1 MSQSVGQDT
10 ADQGFLEPVL
20 RWLALAGGM
29 VLFIIMLLVSVSVFF
44 RYVLN
49 QPILGD
55 QELVE
60 IGMSLV
66 VMMAMPYT
74 TLTNQHIRVDILDRY
89 LGDAGRFL
97 ADLFAR
103 GLAAFVLF
111 LLIQKTWGKTLD
123 AHEYGDVTNM
133 IEIPVALAY
142 GAITIGM
149 GMYIVVLVIQII
161 TQLRRGMRGY
171 E

>member
-1 MSQSVGQDT
+1 MGGS
-10 ADQGFLEPVL
+10 
-20 RWLALAGGM
+20 ALFVITG
-29 VLFIIMLLVSVSVFF
+29 LVSLSVFF

-66 VMMAMPYT
+66 VMLSIPFTAWKKE
-74 TLTNQHIRVDILDRY
+74 HIRVDVLDAW
-89 LGDAGRFL
+89 LGATGRFVS
-97 ADLFAR
+97 DLIVR
-103 GLAAFVLF
+103 IVSCFVLF
-111 LLIQKTWGKTLD
+111 LLVQKTWAKTLD

-133 IEIPVALAY
+133 IEIPVAIAY
-142 GAITIGM
+142 GAITLGM
-149 GMYIVVLVIQII
+149 FLFIIVLVVQLIQQI
-161 TQLRRGMRGY
+161 RHGMEDY